1 MLFRRHPREWG
12 PIEWAGVLGLA
23 VVAGVVAVLLT
34 LQARG
39 PGRCGEDLA
48 ELGGDCVGVT
58 EHAFDADP
66 RLKGLIEAIADENAR
81 VREDAESPANHG
93 ARIPYVRVALMMP
106 FSADES
112 SAMTT
117 EMIRRGLAGAL
128 AAQQE
133 ANSASGPHY
142 QLLLAPDGRNLDR
155 WEPVVE
161 RLGELAADK
170 TAPLVGVTGIP
181 SSTPETRE
189 TIAALSKAGIPTVGP
204 VITAADMNAERFF
217 KTSPNNEQFVG
228 ALKQYLTEKPSRS
241 RTRGFLVW
249 DNRSEDVY
257 SQNLREV
264 FEKEFGRAYGF
275 KGHNS
280 NFTGSSGTDKGIPQ
294 RFTDAAQKICA
305 TRADTV
311 FFAGRDQ
318 DLPAFVK
325 RLAQEGD
332 CERSARLRLLKVGIG
347 LEPTLTTGETT
358 RWLKE
363 AGATIVAASSVDP
376 AWTAGKN
383 DPPPAL
389 GRFMDRYRALDKEH
403 GFDKDFLADGYALMY
418 HDGFTL
424 LADAV
429 DRTYSELNEDRPG
442 GEAADGKGGDG
453 EGGDVPLRLTKND
466 VYNTLIIPSITATG
480 CSNCLRGAAGAY
492 GFEGP
497 GVNDQWAV
505 CKPVPVVEFPAGRQD
520 RDPPLYRTF
529 RGAGKG
535 TCPA

>member
-12 PIEWAGVLGLA
+12 PIEWAAVLGLA
-23 VVAGVVAVLLT
+23 VVAGVVTVLLT
-34 LQARG
+34 LGARG
-39 PGRCGEDLA
+39 PGRCGDDLA
-48 ELGGDCVGVT
+48 EIGGDCVGVT

-66 RLKGLIEAIADENAR
+66 RAESLIEAIADENEK
-81 VREDAESPANHG
+81 VRRDAESPTDNS
-93 ARIPYVRVALMMP
+93 ARIPYVRIALMMP
-106 FSADES
+106 FTSDGS

-117 EMIRRGLAGAL
+117 DMIRRGLAGAL

-142 QLLLAPDGRNLDR
+142 QLLLAPDGRNLDQ

-170 TAPLVGVTGIP
+170 EAPLIGVTGIP
-181 SSTPETRE
+181 SSTPETRQA
-189 TIAALSKAGIPTVGP
+189 IGALSKAGIPTVGP
-204 VITAADMNAERFF
+204 VITAADMNAEQFF
-217 KTSPNNEQFVG
+217 KTSPNNEQFAG
-228 ALKQYLTEKPSRS
+228 ALKQYLEEKPQAEK
-241 RTRGFLVW
+241 GFLVW

-264 FEKEFGRAYGF
+264 FEQHFDKDYDF
-275 KGHNS
+275 KGRNS
-280 NFTGSSGTDKGIPQ
+280 NFTGSSGTDKGIPR

-305 TRADTV
+305 TRSDTV

-332 CERSARLRLLKVGIG
+332 CGRSGRLRLLKVGIG
-347 LEPTLTTGETT
+347 LEPTLTTPETD

-363 AGATIVAASSVDP
+363 AEATIVAASSVDP
-376 AWTAGKN
+376 AWWKGGRH
-383 DPPPAL
+383 DPPRAL
-389 GRFMDRYRALDKEH
+389 GRFMDRYKELKAEH
-403 GFDKDFLADGYALMY
+403 GFDGEFLDDGYAVMY
-418 HDGFTL
+418 HDAFTL

-429 DRTYSELNEDRPG
+429 DRTYSELNEDRGNSG
-442 GEAADGKGGDG
+442 GTDGKGGDA
-453 EGGDVPLRLTKND
+453 PLRLTKND
-466 VYNTLIIPSITATG
+466 VYNTLLMPSITATG

-505 CKPVPVVEFPAGRQD
+505 CKPVPVVEYPAARTD
-520 RDPPLYRTF
+520 RELPLYRTF
-529 RGAGKG
+529 RGGG
-535 TCPA
+535 GSSCPA